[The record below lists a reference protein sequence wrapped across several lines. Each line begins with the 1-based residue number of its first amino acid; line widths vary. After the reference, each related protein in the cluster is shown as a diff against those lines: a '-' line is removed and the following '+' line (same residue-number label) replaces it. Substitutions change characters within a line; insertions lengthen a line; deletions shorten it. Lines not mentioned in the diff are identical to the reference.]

1 MQIDKTL
8 RMNKLL
14 IILFCI
20 VFGNLSAQ
28 EAMEVQRC
36 ADIDRRVPINN
47 IFIDGTNNKWVADN
61 QGLFLAQSPEFAKTI
76 DIADDKWSLLSAP
89 DGNMELNLDKGK
101 LQQLMG
107 DNFSKISTAHI
118 APTKKELW
126 IGTTGG
132 GLFQFKVNPGLEL
145 LKTLNSGNSKLKS
158 NNIHTLYID
167 PIGKIYAG
175 TDDGLFAKKGSKES
189 LYSKGFDV
197 TAIAN
202 YNNKLW
208 VIADGE
214 VLEVD
219 KKGDFYEMEIDERK
233 TEGVLVDID
242 FDSEGR
248 LWIAS
253 EVVTRYNLETE
264 YYDLFG
270 PAEEFTSQDVMCIT
284 IDGDDAAWVGT
295 KDKGV
300 YFIGRSSSLNATV
313 VIKDLLAC
321 EANAKDASLQ
331 VRATGGEPPYTYEWD
346 NGLEGENPKGLGPG
360 TYAVTV
366 TDKSGKTAKA
376 NKTINDPRLSVSVS
390 MTKEASLGGGKDG
403 HAEIKISGGNNNF
416 TFLWDNG
423 ETKKTATKLTGGDH
437 VVTITD
443 KGSCSTTAT
452 VNITEKLAELSVSLE
467 QSIPINCHGTTSG
480 AIEATASGGQGPY
493 TYKWGGAN
501 GTSKKAAGLPAGK
514 YQITV
519 TDANGSTATSDITL
533 DEPSQLTVSVKVKSP
548 ATTNNAD
555 GKAVAKGTG
564 GTGKYT
570 YKWDHGESSE
580 VASKLPAGARS
591 VVATDENGCTAT
603 HKFDITE
610 DILPLKVDVIAE
622 GKIKCTGDNT
632 AKLKADVSGG
642 KPPYKYQW
650 SNEAGTAEYT
660 NGLPAGDYQLTV
672 TDVEGTAATATISV
686 KEPKTLTASIEVKSS
701 ASTNNADGK
710 AFVKADGGTG
720 KYTYKWKNSET
731 TATASK
737 LNAGTHSVVITD
749 KNGCT
754 VSAEVKMTENIL
766 AMNADIRQTQEI
778 KCAGDKS
785 AAFEVIVNGGK
796 PPFKYAW
803 SDTSIKGEKGNQ
815 VAAGAYQ
822 LTVTDAADNTATK
835 KITIKEPKQ
844 LTVAIA
850 KNSPASRA
858 DAKDGRASLTV
869 TGGNAPYTYAWDNG
883 ESAERAKKLAIAKHS
898 VTVSDANGC
907 KASVDFETLQQ
918 LIPELTAG
926 RLSNG
931 QILQVSRIAFEAD
944 STEVL
949 ASSYPTLNEI
959 ALFLQQNQ
967 TVVIEVGG
975 HTNNVPKPEFCDRL
989 STARAKS
996 VADFIVAKGIASDRV
1011 VYKGYGKRK
1020 PKYSN
1025 NHKEGRAKNQRVE
1038 IKILRLQ

>member
-1 MQIDKTL
+1 MQIDKNL
-8 RMNKLL
+8 GMNKLL

-47 IFIDGTNNKWVADN
+47 IFIDGSNNKWVADN
-61 QGLFLAQSPEFAKTI
+61 QGLFLAQSPEFAKTVDI
-76 DIADDKWSLLSAP
+76 DSDKWSLLSAP
-89 DGNMELNLDKGK
+89 DGNMELNLDKEK
-101 LQQLMG
+101 LQKLMG
-107 DNFSKISTAHI
+107 DNFSNISTAHI
-118 APTKKELW
+118 APTKNELW
-126 IGTTGG
+126 IGTTSG
-132 GLFQFKVNPGLEL
+132 GLYQFKVNPGLEL
-145 LKTLNSGNSKLKS
+145 LKNLTSGNSKLKS
-158 NNIHTLYID
+158 NKIHTLYID

-233 TEGVLVDID
+233 TEGELVDID
-242 FDSEGR
+242 FDGEGR

-253 EVVTRYNLETE
+253 EVITRYNLETE
-264 YYDLFG
+264 YYDFFG

-284 IDGDDAAWVGT
+284 VDGDDAAWVGT

-300 YFIGRSSSLNATV
+300 YFIGRASSLNATV

-346 NGLEGENPKGLGPG
+346 NGLKGENPKGLGPG

-376 NKTINDPRLSVSVS
+376 NKTINDPRLTVSVN
-390 MTKEASLGGGKDG
+390 MIKEASLGGGQDG
-403 HAEIKISGGNNNF
+403 QAEIKISGGNNKF

-423 ETKKTATKLTGGDH
+423 ETKKTATKLSGGEH
-437 VVTITD
+437 LVTITD

-452 VNITEKLAELSVSLE
+452 VNITEKLAPLSVSLE
-467 QSIPINCHGTTSG
+467 QTIPINCNGTTSG
-480 AIEATASGGQGPY
+480 AIEATANGGEGPY
-493 TYKWGGAN
+493 TYKWVGAN

-514 YQITV
+514 YQVIV
-519 TDANGSTATSDITL
+519 SDSKGSTATAEITL
-533 DEPSQLTVSVKVKSP
+533 DEPSKLTVSVKVKSP

-555 GKAVAKGTG
+555 GKAVAKGAG

-570 YKWDHGESSE
+570 YKWDHGETTN
-580 VASKLPAGARS
+580 VASKLPAGARN
-591 VVATDENGCTAT
+591 VIATDENGCTAEQ
-603 HKFDITE
+603 KFDITE
-610 DILPLKVDVIAE
+610 DILPLKVEVIAE
-622 GKIKCTGDNT
+622 AKIKCAGNNT
-632 AKLKADVSGG
+632 AVLKADVSGG
-642 KPPYKYQW
+642 KPPFKYQW
-650 SNEAGTAEYT
+650 SNNAGTAT
-660 NGLPAGDYQLTV
+660 SAQGLAAGDYQLTV

-686 KEPKTLTASIEVKSS
+686 KGPKPLTASVEIKSA
-701 ASTNNADGK
+701 ASTNNSDGK
-710 AFVKADGGTG
+710 AFVKVNGGTG
-720 KYTYKWKNSET
+720 KYKYLWKNTET
-731 TATASK
+731 SATASK
-737 LNAGTHSVVITD
+737 LNAGTHKVVVTD
-749 KNGCT
+749 ENGCT
-754 VSAEVKMTENIL
+754 VSAEVNMTENIL
-766 AMNADIRQTQEI
+766 SMNANITQTQEI

-785 AAFEVIVNGGK
+785 AAFEVRVNGGK
-796 PPFKYAW
+796 SPFKYTW
-803 SDTSIKGEKGNQ
+803 SDASIKGEKGNQ
-815 VAAGAYQ
+815 IGAGEYQ
-822 LTVTDAADNTATK
+822 LTVTDAADNSVSQTIK
-835 KITIKEPKQ
+835 IKEPMQ
-844 LTVAIA
+844 LTVAIN

-858 DAKDGRASLTV
+858 DAKDGRATLTV
-869 TGGNAPYTYAWDNG
+869 AGGNPPYTYNWDNG
-883 ESAERAKKLAIAKHS
+883 ESTERAKKLAIAKHS
-898 VTVSDANGC
+898 VTVTDVNGC
-907 KASVDFETLQQ
+907 KVSTEFETLQQ

-944 STEVL
+944 STDVL

-959 ALFLQQNQ
+959 ALFLQQNP

-989 STARAKS
+989 STLRAKS
-996 VADFIVAKGIASDRV
+996 VSDYIVAKGIAEDRV